1 MSCQIL
7 AVLITQLVYIITI
20 WGVIVIWCF
29 TLLTTIFQLYL
40 GDQFY
45 WWRKPEYP
53 ENSTN
58 LPQVTDKLYHIM
70 LYRVHLAMNGVRTHN
85 YSGDRHWLHI
95 GSCKSNYH
103 TITTTK
109 APLLFELGRFPLYCI
124 LTNSQT
130 FSCLKVK
137 TRNPTCDNSWFPN
150 ISIFNK

>member
-7 AVLITQLVYIITI
+7 VVLITQLVYIITI
-20 WGVIVIWCF
+20 WGVIVVWCF
-29 TLLTTIFQLYL
+29 MLLTTIFQLYL
-40 GDQFY
+40 DDQFY

-109 APLLFELGRFPLYCI
+109 APLLFELGRFPLYI
-124 LTNSQT
+124 DKFT
-130 FSCLKVK
+130 
-137 TRNPTCDNSWFPN
+137 D
-150 ISIFNK
+150 IFMSKS